1 MLKWFRKKADEREM
15 QDLRNRDRVVQ
26 LFLNQ
31 RNKVNLTVDDV
42 RARTGLPHK
51 DVERLMEDMVQVG
64 TLSSFTY
71 VTPPRSRKYWL
82 THY

>member
-1 MLKWFRKKADEREM
+1 MLKWLRRKTDEREM
-15 QDLRNRDRVVQ
+15 QDMQNRDRVVQ

-42 RARTGLPHK
+42 RARTGLRHK

-71 VTPPRSRKYWL
+71 VTPPHGRKYWL